1 MRQVKLFETLQ
12 QVEGRPLIPQTVL
25 PDQLILKF
33 LVLLNDLVEH
43 VAVLV
48 VHVVRCQVYFF
59 EIA

>member
-12 QVEGRPLIPQTVL
+12 QLEGRPLIPQTVL

-48 VHVVRCQVYFF
+48 VHVVCCQVYFF